1 MRKILVT
8 GANGQL
14 GWELGQLA
22 ASYPQYE
29 FIFTDRSV
37 IDLSKPDTLASIINE
52 MAPDAII
59 NTAAYT
65 AVDKAEAEKELAQ
78 AVNAKSVEQ
87 MAAIAFE
94 RKIPFI
100 TFSTDYV
107 FTGNATTPYTTETA
121 LAPLN
126 FYGSTKADGER
137 LAIAANPNTIIIRTS
152 WVFSTHGNNFVKSM
166 IRFMKERD
174 VLNIVSDQRG
184 RPTYAKDLADATMK
198 MIVALNN
205 GKEIKGIYHYANKG
219 ETTWYDYCRSC
230 RRFEENLRL
239 F

>member
-22 ASYPQYE
+22 GSYPQYE
-29 FIFTDRSV
+29 FIFTDRTV
-37 IDLSKPDTLASIINE
+37 IDLSKPDTLAAIINE

-65 AVDKAEAEKELAQ
+65 AVDKAESEKELAQ
-78 AVNAKSVEQ
+78 AVNVKSVEQ
-87 MAAIAFE
+87 MAAIAHQ

-137 LAIAANPNTIIIRTS
+137 LAIAANPNTIIII
-152 WVFSTHGNNFVKSM
+152 N
-166 IRFMKERD
+166 
-174 VLNIVSDQRG
+174 L
-184 RPTYAKDLADATMK
+184 L
-198 MIVALNN
+198 
-205 GKEIKGIYHYANKG
+205 GI
-219 ETTWYDYCRSC
+219 
-230 RRFEENLRL
+230 
-239 F
+239 